1 MDRLARLV
9 LGRQPIRIKNMSHP
23 LGTDR
28 IGRMQDNFWG
38 RQTFIFFTDEVT
50 HGGKVFYTCKGA
62 GIAIDTYVV
71 GNVMI

>member
-1 MDRLARLV
+1 
-9 LGRQPIRIKNMSHP
+9 MSHP
-23 LGTDR
+23 LGTNR
-28 IGRMQDNFWG
+28 IGRMKNNV
-38 RQTFIFFTDEVT
+38 RRSQTFIFFTNEVT